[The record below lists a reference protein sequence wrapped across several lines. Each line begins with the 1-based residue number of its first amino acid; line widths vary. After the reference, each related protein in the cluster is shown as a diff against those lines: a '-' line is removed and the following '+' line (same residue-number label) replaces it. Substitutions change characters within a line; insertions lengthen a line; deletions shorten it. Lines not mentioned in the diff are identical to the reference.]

1 MWPLSGSHV
10 TSGWRARPGHASHA
24 CSAPTDPGAEA
35 GHQHPRLLLPGRR
48 GGGRDHHQ
56 RLVWAPGHRVPPAS
70 GPPAELPGPGGSRSR
85 APAVGCTHPLST
97 FPHRELNQQQGRGH
111 GKAGV
116 APAGACG
123 AASRCAPGRPARP
136 RAGASA
142 HRAGAMPPPGRL
154 PSGPCLAASCQT
166 FHLRSRRSAP
176 GFLGPEEGKG
186 GQTRWEHASCQA
198 DGCPEQAAP
207 RTPLGP
213 ELCELGSSHH
223 PAGPVLWWGGPAPCG
238 GVGAGPREALGR

>member
-24 CSAPTDPGAEA
+24 CSAPTDSGAEA

-48 GGGRDHHQ
+48 GGGGDHHQ

-123 AASRCAPGRPARP
+123 AASRCASWTT
-136 RAGASA
+136 GASV
-142 HRAGAMPPPGRL
+142 HRAGAMPPPGHL
-154 PSGPCLAASCQT
+154 PSGPCLAASCQNLP
-166 FHLRSRRSAP
+166 FEEQA
-176 GFLGPEEGKG
+176 LGPWFPGTRRGQRRADPTGARLPPG
-186 GQTRWEHASCQA
+186 GWVPRA
-198 DGCPEQAAP
+198 GCPPHTARP
-207 RTPLGP
+207 RTL
-213 ELCELGSSHH
+213 
-223 PAGPVLWWGGPAPCG
+223 
-238 GVGAGPREALGR
+238 